1 MIVLGDNWNA
11 ACGEHTP
18 SDEID
23 LCEFD
28 QKLSRV
34 CVHLADQ
41 QPRSLDETS
50 CCSIGDKE
58 LILSNRNLVFVV
70 DDDPGILRGLKRL
83 LREYGY
89 DSLLFQSAKAFQ
101 AHDDFGNAIC
111 VVLDVQLDGE
121 SGIEVRYQMSE
132 AGISLPVIYITANDS
147 DTIRAAA
154 MKSGCI
160 AYLTKPF
167 PARSLIEP
175 IERAAAGL
183 A

>member
-1 MIVLGDNWNA
+1 
-11 ACGEHTP
+11 
-18 SDEID
+18 
-23 LCEFD
+23 
-28 QKLSRV
+28 
-34 CVHLADQ
+34 
-41 QPRSLDETS
+41 
-50 CCSIGDKE
+50 
-58 LILSNRNLVFVV
+58 LSNRKLVFVV

-89 DSLLFQSAKAFQ
+89 ESLLFQSAKAFQ
-101 AHDDFGNAIC
+101 DHDDFGEAIC
-111 VVLDVQLDGE
+111 IVLDIQLDGA
-121 SGIEVRYQMSE
+121 SGIEVRYRLSE

-167 PARSLIEP
+167 LAKSLIEP

>member
-1 MIVLGDNWNA
+1 MSIRKLVL
-11 ACGEHTP
+11 
-18 SDEID
+18 
-23 LCEFD
+23 
-28 QKLSRV
+28 
-34 CVHLADQ
+34 
-41 QPRSLDETS
+41 
-50 CCSIGDKE
+50 
-58 LILSNRNLVFVV
+58 VV

-83 LREYGY
+83 LREHGY

-147 DTIRAAA
+147 DAVRGAAT
-154 MKSGCI
+154 KSGCI

-167 PARSLIEP
+167 TAKSLIEP
-175 IERAAAGL
+175 IERLTASSRKQHEHSAG
-183 A
+183 